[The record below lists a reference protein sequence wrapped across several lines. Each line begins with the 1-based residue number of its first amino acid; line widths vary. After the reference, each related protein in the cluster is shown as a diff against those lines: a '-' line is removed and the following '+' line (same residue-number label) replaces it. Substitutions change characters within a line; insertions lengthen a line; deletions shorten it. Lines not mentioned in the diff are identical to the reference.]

1 MLNMFLD
8 IVADPP
14 QCLVWLPL
22 MHRMANVEHGKQ
34 TNKHTHTHTA
44 TCKCLES
51 ASIHWK
57 NLGLYAFLQSTSS
70 LPGPLV
76 SKIFKFYLIYLLLLL

>member
-34 TNKHTHTHTA
+34 TNKHTHTPQ
-44 TCKCLES
+44 L
-51 ASIHWK
+51 ASVLNQHPFTGK
-57 NLGLYAFLQSTSS
+57 M
-70 LPGPLV
+70 
-76 SKIFKFYLIYLLLLL
+76 

>member
-22 MHRMANVEHGKQ
+22 MHRMASVEHGKQ
-34 TNKHTHTHTA
+34 TNKQAYTPQP
-44 TCKCLES
+44 
-51 ASIHWK
+51 ASVLNQHSFTEK
-57 NLGLYAFLQSTSS
+57 N
-70 LPGPLV
+70 
-76 SKIFKFYLIYLLLLL
+76 

>member
-34 TNKHTHTHTA
+34 TNKQTCTHTHT
-44 TCKCLES
+44 LQL
-51 ASIHWK
+51 ASVLNQHSFTGKIEVYMHFY
-57 NLGLYAFLQSTSS
+57 NQLVHSQD
-70 LPGPLV
+70 PLV
-76 SKIFKFYLIYLLLLL
+76 SKIFKFY